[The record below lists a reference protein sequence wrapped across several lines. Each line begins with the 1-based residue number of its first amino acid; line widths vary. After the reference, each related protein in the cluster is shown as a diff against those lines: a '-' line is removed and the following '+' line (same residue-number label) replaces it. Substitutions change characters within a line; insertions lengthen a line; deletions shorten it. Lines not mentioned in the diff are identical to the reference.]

1 MLVCFLSSPAVFAIF
16 FQICICILIS
26 CSISEKLQF
35 SRQSRRE
42 YVEMRK
48 SASCLTKCS
57 KNVMKGI

>member
-1 MLVCFLSSPAVFAIF
+1 MLVCFLSSPAVFSI

-35 SRQSRRE
+35 SRQSRSE

-57 KNVMKGI
+57 KNLMKGI